1 MVIFSIL
8 AFYLDQ
14 PHMQMDLKI
23 PPSFF
28 FFTQAKWFFHYFLNT
43 MLYFRISQKIT
54 LVNMALRYDWGHC
67 MLFYQLTVHYI
78 VLKELYYRKFWKKYF
93 YPFLQISILKNIQ

>member
-14 PHMQMDLKI
+14 PHMQINGPKNS
-23 PPSFF
+23 SFF
-28 FFTQAKWFFHYFLNT
+28 LLFHTSKVIFPLFFKYHVVFQNKSEDYIGEYGITIWLRS
-43 MLYFRISQKIT
+43 LY
-54 LVNMALRYDWGHC
+54 VN
-67 MLFYQLTVHYI
+67 QLTVHYI
-78 VLKELYYRKFWKKYF
+78 VLKELYHRKFWEKYF